1 MRVLAAADLHL
12 GAGITAKMRS
22 NRFLVFHR
30 ILKIVKEEHVDIL
43 LISGDFLE
51 QDRISSSEVKEVIRE
66 LSELETQVFI
76 SPGNHDPYTILSKY
90 AEFTWPKNV
99 KVFREPETVVLDK
112 LSATVTGAGF
122 KNIYEKESLFPKCI
136 EVFNQATQ
144 DLYSWKSA
152 DSVADE
158 SKSRRNYLHLA
169 NFHGEVEAN
178 SLYNPI
184 SKLDLA
190 RSNFT
195 YVALGH
201 IHKGELE
208 LQRSGDTYYAQT
220 GTAEPLDMGDSGVRG
235 VYLLDFAVDNS
246 LRSVQYISTA
256 RTVYIN
262 LLLDFYNLNS
272 YQFIIEQLKLEIE
285 QQLNVYRSDIDSLS
299 KGLNGKYNFT
309 QDFIFNIRIVGTRSE
324 DFHLDKLMLKNLLDE
339 LGIAYE
345 KLSIELGI
353 SFDIEK
359 ISAENSLRGLYTRKI
374 LHEISVADESEKEIL
389 REALQLGLESFGSS
403 R

>member
-1 MRVLAAADLHL
+1 MRILSAADLHL

-30 ILKIVKEEHVDIL
+30 ILKIVKEENVDVL

-51 QDRISSSEVKEVIRE
+51 QDRISSAEVREVIRE

-76 SPGNHDPYTILSKY
+76 SPGNHDPYTIVSKY

-99 KVFREPETVVLDK
+99 KVFRDPETVVLEE
-112 LSATVTGAGF
+112 LSTTVTGAGF
-122 KNIYEKESLFPKCI
+122 KNIYERESLFPKCI
-136 EVFNQATQ
+136 EVFKQTIQ
-144 DLYSWKSA
+144 DLDQVSNAEEPNLYR
-152 DSVADE
+152 D
-158 SKSRRNYLHLA
+158 YLHLA
-169 NFHGEVEAN
+169 SFHGEVERN

-184 SKLDLA
+184 NKADIA
-190 RSNFT
+190 RSDFA

-201 IHKGELE
+201 IHKGDLE
-208 LQRSGDTYYAQT
+208 LKRSGNTYYAQT
-220 GTAEPLDMGDSGVRG
+220 GTSEPLDMGDSGVRG

-272 YQFIIEQLKLEIE
+272 YQFIIEQLKLELEEQLDIYRTDIE
-285 QQLNVYRSDIDSLS
+285 SLS